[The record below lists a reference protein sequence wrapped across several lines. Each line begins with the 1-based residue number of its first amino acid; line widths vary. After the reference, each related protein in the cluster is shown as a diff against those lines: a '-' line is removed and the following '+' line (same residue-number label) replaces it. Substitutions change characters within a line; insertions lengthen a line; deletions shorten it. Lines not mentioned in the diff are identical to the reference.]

1 VGPAEIDGRDGRAR
15 LVRRNAEGA
24 EDISASGAAARTLV
38 VEAREDLEIAR
49 GVRAV
54 LR

>member
-1 VGPAEIDGRDGRAR
+1 VALDPAANERAAGDALIGER
-15 LVRRNAEGA
+15 V
-24 EDISASGAAARTLV
+24 LV

-54 LR
+54 LGGP